1 MAKECQTL
9 KKGKKVRRSWSGGN
23 VACVVI
29 GAHEN
34 TFLLHFFYS
43 ILLLLLGLRRKKK
56 PGPPHTQKTTR
67 QMTM

>member
-9 KKGKKVRRSWSGGN
+9 KKGKKVRRSWSAGN

-43 ILLLLLGLRRKKK
+43 ILLLGLRRKKK